1 MKTQIFS
8 IIIILSI
15 TLLVSSAVAEDK
27 KAEKDPNAY
36 EKGSVAASLR
46 QSLEA
51 AGAQKGRSSSDE
63 QSAMTSSTQVQA
75 DQMVN
80 RFQAA
85 NEQARSAS
93 HAKVVHKTVVVER
106 QPAVVYQ
113 QAPAPQVVVVQQPQ
127 PVVYQQQAAPR
138 NFTVMAGG
146 STCGSRGRS
155 SGFNLGGLIRIGSEA
170 CGYPLGSSLGTWG
183 MSPGEQEAYERGL
196 IKEQGRLQ
204 RDRERDAYNAG
215 RTAARRG
222 W

>member
-8 IIIILSI
+8 IILSI

-27 KAEKDPNAY
+27 KTEKDPNAY

-51 AGAQKGRSSSDE
+51 AGVSKGTAAKTESQPAAVATAQ
-63 QSAMTSSTQVQA
+63 
-75 DQMVN
+75 
-80 RFQAA
+80 
-85 NEQARSAS
+85 
-93 HAKVVHKTVVVER
+93 TVVQQ

-113 QAPAPQVVVVQQPQ
+113 QAPAPQQVVVVRE
-127 PVVYQQQAAPR
+127 VAAPVER
-138 NFTVMAGG
+138 NFTVVAGG
-146 STCGSRGRS
+146 SSHGSSRRS
-155 SGFNLGGLIRIGSEA
+155 SGLNLGGLIRIGSEA
-170 CGYPLGSSLGTWG
+170 CGYPVGSLGSWG
-183 MSPGEQEAYERGL
+183 MNPGEQAAYERGL
-196 IKEQGRLQ
+196 IKEQDRLQ